1 MNVVL
6 ICCDALRG
14 DVGKAAGM
22 QLDVCP
28 TIDRL
33 GAAGTRFQHAYCTS
47 PLCVPSRVSM
57 LTGRWPDA
65 HRVRMNL
72 DAGDAVFAKDI
83 FQVARDAGYFTGL
96 SGKNHTYLTARDVDF
111 WREFGHEGGYRAP
124 DAPPDVDAFDAW
136 LKTLHMGLSPEP
148 TPFPLEAQLSYRIVS
163 EAIAF
168 LRQAEGGPF
177 FLEVSFPEPHG
188 PIQVPRPY
196 WNMFD
201 PAEIPEPYP
210 GPEVAPKLGYRMQWL
225 SRLEEDGTP
234 GIRGGWRR
242 YLSNYYG
249 AVRMVD
255 DQIKR
260 LLGALQDLGLMES
273 TVVVFVA
280 DHGDYGMQ
288 YGLARKGVGLSEALT
303 HIPMAWSGGDLTPM
317 PANAR
322 HFVSMADIMPTLCDA
337 MQQPIPPGVQGSSLW
352 QALHGKPSEC
362 TDFASVYVSTGLGG
376 LFYGAADHVPLTIAE
391 GPRDRRLWDTLN
403 KVTQSGCEKTVRKGD
418 WKLIYDMMGY
428 GQLYHLAGDPGELR
442 NLFGRP
448 EVRAVQA
455 QLMEELTRW
464 LLRTQDTLEPSKAI
478 HNAERPPATRNSV
491 QLAS

>member
-1 MNVVL
+1 
-6 ICCDALRG
+6 
-14 DVGKAAGM
+14 M

-33 GAAGTRFQHAYCTS
+33 GAGGTRFQYAYCTS
-47 PLCVPSRVSM
+47 PLCVPSRISM

-72 DAGDAVFAKDI
+72 DAGDAVFSKDI

-111 WREFGHEGGYRAP
+111 WREFGHEGGYRSP

-136 LKTLHMGLSPEP
+136 LKTLHMGLSQEP

-168 LRQAEGGPF
+168 LRQAKGRPF

-188 PIQVPRPY
+188 PSQVPRPY

-201 PAEIPEPYP
+201 PAEIPEPQP
-210 GPEVAPKLGYRMQWL
+210 GPEAAARLGYRMQWL

-234 GIRGGWRR
+234 GMRGDWRR

-249 AVRMVD
+249 AVRMID
-255 DQIKR
+255 DQIGR
-260 LLGALQDLGLMES
+260 LLEELQDLRLNEN

-288 YGLARKGVGLSEALT
+288 YGLARKGVGLSEALI
-303 HIPMAWSGGDLTPM
+303 HIPMAWSGGDLPSM

-322 HFVSMADIMPTLCDA
+322 NFVSMADVMPTLCDA
-337 MQQPIPPGVQGSSLW
+337 MRQPIPPGVQGNSLW
-352 QALHGKPSEC
+352 PMLHGKHWEHR
-362 TDFASVYVSTGLGG
+362 DFDSAYVSTGLGG
-376 LFYGAADHVPLTIAE
+376 LFYDAADDIPLTIAE
-391 GPRDRRLWDTLN
+391 GPRDHRLWDTLN

-428 GQLYHLAGDPGELR
+428 GQLYHLASDPSEIR
-442 NLFGRP
+442 NLFGQP
-448 EVRAVQA
+448 EVGLIQA
-455 QLMEELTRW
+455 QLMEDLTRW
-464 LLRTQDTLEPSKAI
+464 LLYMQDTGLPGNLTHNTGSPS
-478 HNAERPPATRNSV
+478 ATRN
-491 QLAS
+491 